1 MARVKRK
8 PAKIA
13 KYRLAIAEAANLI
26 VTGRLLAIDPSV
38 GSANSMPGYAVFE
51 AGKLVENGTIQV
63 DHKEPVSKRLHE
75 INRCLREDFERPDV
89 VAIEMPPL
97 INLRG
102 MGHRMNA
109 VSRAGLQR
117 GIGAA
122 IAAWPVDHIVE
133 IPPASWSKFKPA
145 DYVKGDA
152 QDALVIGLAVLA
164 LAARTPIKED

>member
-1 MARVKRK
+1 MAGKRKKK
-8 PAKIA
+8 PAKVA
-13 KYRLAIAEAANLI
+13 KYRIAIAQAASQIL
-26 VTGRLLAIDPSV
+26 TGRLLAIDPSV

-51 AGKLVENGTIQV
+51 AGVLVENGTIQV
-63 DHKEPVSKRLHE
+63 DFRQPVSKRLHE
-75 INRCLREDFERPDV
+75 INRCLREDFDCPDV

-102 MGHRMNA
+102 LGHRMNA

-133 IPPASWSKFKPA
+133 IPPASWAKFKTET
-145 DYVKGDA
+145 YVKSDA
-152 QDALVIGLAVLA
+152 ADALTIGLAVIA
-164 LAARTPIKED
+164 LAQRE